1 MTAIPVREEGECLQT
16 VLIEVFLNAFAKGLA
31 KILPIIVCDGIINL
45 QINKRT
51 YDFCQIYLLDKRCS
65 IRFCM
70 VY

>member
-45 QINKRT
+45 QIN
-51 YDFCQIYLLDKRCS
+51 IY
-65 IRFCM
+65 
-70 VY
+70 